1 MGKLC
6 HFFTKLHSFFTYEGE
21 KSKKVFLGLP
31 NIYTLIFQ
39 THSQLWSYLPETTR
53 SPKLMTWWLFVPEL
67 CHQWMDVILTT
78 TDLLTKMT
86 AKLSLYH
93 PHSIASSLDLIL
105 TQSHP
110 HPNSFF
116 YIVIIDHKALWL
128 TILSPLP
135 PSTLTTLGSLLPP
148 ARYILNSIWYILMYN
163 ISLLSLS

>member
-1 MGKLC
+1 MLKIC
-6 HFFTKLHSFFTYEGE
+6 VWHFFTKLHSFFTYEGE

-67 CHQWMDVILTT
+67 CHQWMHVILTT

-116 YIVIIDHKALWL
+116 LYCHNWSQGPLAHH
-128 TILSPLP
+128 PLP
-135 PSTLTTLGSLLPP
+135 STPINSYHPWFPP
-148 ARYILNSIWYILMYN
+148 APCKVYV
-163 ISLLSLS
+163 